1 MEVNP
6 GQIEPL
12 LREMFDLSQPK
23 QKWDMRQFISVSVS
37 VLEGTPIIKKE
48 KKE

>member
-23 QKWDMRQFISVSVS
+23 QKWDMRQFIFVF
-37 VLEGTPIIKKE
+37 VLEGTPIIMKE